1 MLKLNGFSFSSYG
14 ITDVS
19 QIKSAYIEIRDLM
32 CQNIQVQIACAQFG
46 GNVWSEGD
54 TKTWNA
60 LNAGSA
66 GTPLDIYI
74 PSKPNETSKAYNVI
88 GDGGESIRSEQG
100 YGKQWY
106 AWNLTGRVKNWLK
119 YPDNLKKGLSL
130 KWQEVCLRKVLSM
143 QSI

>member
-32 CQNIQVQIACAQFG
+32 CQNIQAQIACAQFG

-60 LNAGSA
+60 LNAGRA

-74 PSKPNETSKAYNVI
+74 PSKPNKTSKAYNAVSYTHL
-88 GDGGESIRSEQG
+88 DVYKR
-100 YGKQWY
+100 
-106 AWNLTGRVKNWLK
+106 
-119 YPDNLKKGLSL
+119 
-130 KWQEVCLRKVLSM
+130 QEDFSGTADTKP
-143 QSI
+143 Q